1 MKEKDASDQ
10 LIPMLNAL
18 KKSSLF
24 AQDSIWQMLTLVIR
38 INAGARNLVADRLV
52 LANRAVDTTLAVS
65 SLFLP
70 PMVILLLIAPMMT
83 LLLAMEQLQ
92 MVVLENG

>member
-1 MKEKDASDQ
+1 
-10 LIPMLNAL
+10 MLP
-18 KKSSLF
+18 
-24 AQDSIWQMLTLVIR
+24 LVIR

-83 LLLAMEQLQ
+83 LLLIAPMMTLLLAMEQLQ